1 MKSLQREAIANL
13 DSFLTNQMAKHDP
26 YRHAHCSISAI
37 QIRMHLS
44 RIDSPL
50 KKFNNDK
57 GEVQLHSHAKSLS
70 ILGEKWVNK
79 FIKDQYYVIDLAN
92 AKGNSFVKR
101 WYNLRDLKAC
111 HFHQII
117 SPSTIV
123 KLNKY
128 LVDNQR
134 FKVDKCTR
142 QINGQ
147 ITPTEEC
154 SEAWSEGWFIRVNV
168 RELCHQLCSISFRT
182 HSGSSYSKQHRN
194 NLAFSELF
202 NLSDW
207 SVYSEEQCKI
217 IQVSIAERELNKEHR
232 RQCEE
237 ESFQSRITLAPTVP
251 PA

>member
-1 MKSLQREAIANL
+1 
-13 DSFLTNQMAKHDP
+13 MATCK
-26 YRHAHCSISAI
+26 
-37 QIRMHLS
+37 
-44 RIDSPL
+44 
-50 KKFNNDK
+50 
-57 GEVQLHSHAKSLS
+57 QL
-70 ILGEKWVNK
+70 KWVNK
-79 FIKDQYYVIDLAN
+79 FIKDQYHVTDLTN
-92 AKGNSFVKR
+92 AKGDSFVKR

-111 HFHQII
+111 DFHQII
-117 SPSTIV
+117 SPSIII

-154 SEAWSEGWFIRVNV
+154 SEAWSEGWFVRVNV

-202 NLSDW
+202 KLFDW
-207 SVYSEEQCKI
+207 SIYSEEQCKI

-232 RQCEE
+232 RPWEE
-237 ESFQSRITLAPTVP
+237 ESFQSRITLAPDGTTGITTNEKSKYNIEKCMPLVKTP
-251 PA
+251 RLDLYFNNRELTTLALLNCTCLEFLCKAMKNIAC

>member
-1 MKSLQREAIANL
+1 M
-13 DSFLTNQMAKHDP
+13 
-26 YRHAHCSISAI
+26 
-37 QIRMHLS
+37 
-44 RIDSPL
+44 
-50 KKFNNDK
+50 
-57 GEVQLHSHAKSLS
+57 QLHNHAKSLS

-79 FIKDQYYVIDLAN
+79 FIKDQYHVTDLTN
-92 AKGNSFVKR
+92 AKGDSFVKR

-111 HFHQII
+111 DFHQII
-117 SPSTIV
+117 SPSTII

-154 SEAWSEGWFIRVNV
+154 SEAWSEGWFVRVNV

-202 NLSDW
+202 KLFDW
-207 SVYSEEQCKI
+207 SIYSEEQCKI

-232 RQCEE
+232 RPWEE
-237 ESFQSRITLAPTVP
+237 ESFQSRITLAPDGTTGITTNETSKYNIEKCMPLVKTP
-251 PA
+251 RLDLYFNNRELTTLALLNCTCLEFLCKAMKNIAC